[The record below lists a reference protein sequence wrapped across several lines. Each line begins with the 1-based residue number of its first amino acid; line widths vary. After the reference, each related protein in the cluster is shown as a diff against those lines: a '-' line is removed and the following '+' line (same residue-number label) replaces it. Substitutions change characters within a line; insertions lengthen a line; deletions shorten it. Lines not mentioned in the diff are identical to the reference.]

1 MAKKLFKLPTQK
13 VTYRKTLIASLIL
26 LGASF
31 AQGAQLNPSNPEDYQ
46 QFRLDYSE
54 MVEIANP
61 DRLAWRVFYDKP
73 SEGPDAAWFD
83 AVKQGDLATVKA
95 MVENGQDIEVKDEA
109 SLGQTALGWAAFIG
123 YEDMVDYLLSQN
135 ADLWATDRGDV
146 SHVLKSAALGKNVN
160 VFAKLYELLKDK
172 VDINDQVHDMQG
184 ETMLIVAASNDRYEI
199 VDYLLKLGA
208 EPNRVTT
215 ETDVNSPA
223 FDQDALTFACER
235 GNNQVVQLLIENG
248 AINHRTEIG
257 RAHV

>member
-1 MAKKLFKLPTQK
+1 MIKTPFKTAIITSLFLLTTPF
-13 VTYRKTLIASLIL
+13 TYSAIL
-26 LGASF
+26 
-31 AQGAQLNPSNPEDYQ
+31 NTDNPEEFQ

-61 DRLAWRVFYDKP
+61 DRLAWRMFYDKP

-83 AVKQGDLATVKA
+83 AVKQGDLATVKS
-95 MVENGQDIEVKDEA
+95 MVENGQNIEVKDEA
-109 SLGQTALGWAAFIG
+109 SLGQTALGWASFIG

-146 SHVLKSAALGKNVN
+146 SHVLKSATLGKNVK
-160 VFAKLYELLKDK
+160 VFAKLYELLKDE
-172 VDINDQVHDMQG
+172 VDINDQAHDMQG

-215 ETDVNSPA
+215 ETDVDSPA

-248 AINHRTEIG
+248 AINHRTGKPACE
-257 RAHV
+257 